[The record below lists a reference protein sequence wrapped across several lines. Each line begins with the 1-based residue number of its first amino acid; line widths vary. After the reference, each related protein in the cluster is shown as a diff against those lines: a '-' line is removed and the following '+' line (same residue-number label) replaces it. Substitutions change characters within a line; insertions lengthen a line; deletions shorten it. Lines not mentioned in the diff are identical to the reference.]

1 MSFALRATMSRYGVT
16 VQPIPLQFG
25 SVSSFSGPSVTGGG
39 GGGGGGGGAVVLLPL
54 IAALFAP
61 LLASGPS
68 SAPTASPPPPPALT
82 AGAAPS
88 GPAAPEG
95 GGGPAAGSVVALAP
109 SGAPTLP
116 APVVLTQGPT
126 RTGTTARRAAV
137 VRTPVRSSHPP
148 LPFTGE
154 DLWVPMAA
162 GLQLI
167 GIGAVLR
174 YSLRRLGRGRRRC

>member
-39 GGGGGGGGAVVLLPL
+39 GGGGGGGGAVILLPL

-61 LLASGPS
+61 LLAGGPAT
-68 SAPTASPPPPPALT
+68 APTASPPPPPAAT
-82 AGAAPS
+82 SSVGVGGGAAPV
-88 GPAAPEG
+88 G
-95 GGGPAAGSVVALAP
+95 GGGPTAGPAAS
-109 SGAPTLP
+109 SGGAAP

-126 RTGTTARRAAV
+126 RTGVTVRRPAVARAPAHPR
-137 VRTPVRSSHPP
+137 RPP

-154 DLWVPMAA
+154 NLWLPIVA

-167 GIGAVLR
+167 GMGAVIR
-174 YSLRRLGRGRRRC
+174 YRLAAGRDGQHG